1 MAHALEQKYCAVL
14 GMSQSSS
21 RSGESF
27 PSDALHQEVSVSPAS
42 ALGACQRFKVGAA
55 QASQATRFRLAVVL
69 SWMENWENCP
79 CFKEWDQL
87 SNPWSKPRVYRGEEG
102 NYQLCLL
109 LQTGQGY
116 SYSGKSCVYPQ

>member
-1 MAHALEQKYCAVL
+1 M
-14 GMSQSSS
+14 
-21 RSGESF
+21 
-27 PSDALHQEVSVSPAS
+27 SPAS